1 MHLTKI
7 LILTFFL
14 LVGCKSEDTTSDG
27 KEVHLRIKGEITGA
41 TLAEF
46 KEAIESIENNNQ
58 KIVINAVQL
67 NSFGGSIS
75 AAMQIGKIIRKKRL
89 NTYIAEDA
97 RCESACIAILLG
109 GVQRYPFG
117 KVGVH
122 RITYDQDIDDD
133 SRVAQDIEDSLKM
146 TSDYIKSMGIS
157 LMLDDAINTTE
168 SWRMR
173 YLSETEKRQW
183 NVFGTD
189 RLEEEIYFNKLSR
202 ELKISRNELIKFFKL
217 NYDECLN
224 QAKKLKY
231 DVFNCTKTELISF
244 RNLKI

>member
-1 MHLTKI
+1 MQFTKI
-7 LILTFFL
+7 LILIFLL
-14 LVGCKSEDTTSDG
+14 LVGCNSEDTTSDG
-27 KEVHLRIKGEITGA
+27 KEVHVRIKGEITA
-41 TLAEF
+41 ETLAEF

-58 KIVINAVQL
+58 RIVINAVQL

-75 AAMQIGKIIRKKRL
+75 TAIQIGKIIREKRL

-122 RITYDQDIDDD
+122 RVTYDQDIDDD
-133 SRVAQDIEDSLKM
+133 SRVAKDIDDSLKM

-157 LMLDDAINTTE
+157 LMLDDAMNTTE

-183 NVFGTD
+183 NVFGID
-189 RLEEEIYFNKLSR
+189 RLEEEIIFN
-202 ELKISRNELIKFFKL
+202 KISRKL
-217 NYDECLN
+217 NVKRTEFISFYGLNYENCLESVKN
-224 QAKKLKY
+224 LKY
-231 DVFNCTKTELISF
+231 TVFECTQ
-244 RNLKI
+244 LKFSQKAKSS